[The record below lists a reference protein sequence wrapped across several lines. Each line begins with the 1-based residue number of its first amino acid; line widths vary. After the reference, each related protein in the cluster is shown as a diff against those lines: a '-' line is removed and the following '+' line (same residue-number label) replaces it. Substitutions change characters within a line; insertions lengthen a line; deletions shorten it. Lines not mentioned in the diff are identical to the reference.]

1 MNNFNTY
8 EVYNTYANNLS
19 YTYSEEYQ
27 DNIQNWLSNNLQD
40 AQNELGEDV
49 CCAVQDDIEL
59 F

>member
-1 MNNFNTY
+1 LNNFNTY

-19 YTYSEEYQ
+19 YVYSEEYQ
-27 DNIQNWLSNNLQD
+27 DNIQNWLSANLQD
-40 AQNELGEDV
+40 AQNELGEEI